1 VLVELRTPNG
11 VHVDAFQAKIAN
23 LNFNFKIAGMIPRAA
38 APTLERLAK
47 GFPVVVLTGPR
58 QSGKT
63 TLAKSVFSGKTYVSL
78 ENPDERA
85 FALEDPKRFLQRFPN
100 GAVLDEVQRCPE
112 LLSWLQAWVDE
123 RGIMGDYVLTGS
135 AQFDLIGGVTQTLAG
150 RVGRVE
156 LLPLSAD
163 ELASAKQSHSDL
175 NAALFKGGYPA
186 LYDRDVSP
194 QDWFANYIA
203 TYVERDV
210 RQLVAVRNLS
220 QFQTFVKMCAARS
233 GQLLN
238 LSSLGADCGITSV
251 TAKQWLSVLEASYI
265 VTLLQ
270 PHHRNF
276 GKRLVKA
283 PKLYFCDV
291 GLAAWLLG
299 IRDAANLDT
308 HASRGALFETHVVS
322 ELLKQRLNAGR
333 PRDLYFWR
341 DSAGNEVDVVMETA
355 QGLQAMEIKSGSTF
369 AIDWT
374 DGLKRWQK
382 FAGGESFQPSMVYGG
397 KTSYA
402 RDGLHVWGWQDITH
416 ITDPTT

>member
-1 VLVELRTPNG
+1 
-11 VHVDAFQAKIAN
+11 
-23 LNFNFKIAGMIPRAA
+23 MIPRAA
-38 APTLERLAK
+38 ASTLQRLAQ
-47 GFPVVVLTGPR
+47 GFPVLVLTGPR

-63 TLAKSVFSGKTYVSL
+63 TLAKSVFSDKTYISL

-85 FALEDPKRFLQRFPN
+85 FALQDPKRFLQRFPQ

-123 RGIMGDYVLTGS
+123 RGIMGDFVLTGS
-135 AQFDLIGGVTQTLAG
+135 SQFDLMVGVTQTLAG

-156 LLPLSAD
+156 LLPLCAD
-163 ELASAKQSHSDL
+163 EMATSQKAPADL
-175 NAALFKGGYPA
+175 NTALFQGCYPA

-194 QDWFANYIA
+194 PDWFANYIS
-203 TYVERDV
+203 TYIERDV
-210 RQLVAVRNLS
+210 RQLVAVRNLT

-238 LSSLGADCGITSV
+238 LTSLGADCGISSV

-265 VTLLQ
+265 VSLLQ

-299 IRDAANLDT
+299 IRDATSLDT
-308 HASRGALFETHVVS
+308 HAARGALFETYVVS
-322 ELLKQRLNAGR
+322 ELMKQRLNAGQ

-341 DSAGNEVDVVMETA
+341 DSAGNEVDVVIESA
-355 QGLQAMEIKSGSTF
+355 QGLQAIEIKSGSTF
-369 AIDWT
+369 ASDWT
-374 DGLKRWQK
+374 DGLKKWQK
-382 FAGGESFQPSMVYGG
+382 FAGDESIQPSLVYGG
-397 KTSYA
+397 TDSHE
-402 RDGLHVWGWQDITH
+402 REGVQVWGW
-416 ITDPTT
+416 PALGKLNPLR